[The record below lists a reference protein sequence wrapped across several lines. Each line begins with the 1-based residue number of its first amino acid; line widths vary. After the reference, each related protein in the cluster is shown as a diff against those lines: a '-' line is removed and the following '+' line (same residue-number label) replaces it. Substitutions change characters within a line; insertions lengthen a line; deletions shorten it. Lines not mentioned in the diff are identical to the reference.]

1 VSAELP
7 AGERRRLLSLAREA
21 VARYLAGEGPPPM
34 PEGEPRRAV
43 FVTWR
48 WARSGEL
55 RGCIGHLH
63 PVHSLSEAVAVN
75 AVAAAIR
82 DPRFEPVTPEE
93 LSDLSVEISVLS
105 AFEEIA
111 PESVEAGRHGLVI
124 EARGR
129 RGLLLP
135 QVAREQGWTA
145 RELLEH
151 TCLKAG
157 LDVEDWRSGDAKL
170 QAFTAEVFG
179 EQESGK
185 PVI

>member
-1 VSAELP
+1 VPGVTAELP

-21 VARYLAGEGPPPM
+21 VTRFLAGETPPSV
-34 PEGEPRRAV
+34 PESEPRRAV

-63 PVHSLSEAVAVN
+63 AVHPLSEAVAVN
-75 AVAAAIR
+75 AVAAAVR
-82 DPRFEPVTPEE
+82 DPRFEPVTAAELPE
-93 LSDLSVEISVLS
+93 LSVEISVLS
-105 AFEEIA
+105 PFQEIA

-135 QVAREQGWTA
+135 QVAREQGWSS

-157 LDVEDWRSGDAKL
+157 LDVDDWRSEGAKL

-179 EQESGK
+179 EQ
-185 PVI
+185 